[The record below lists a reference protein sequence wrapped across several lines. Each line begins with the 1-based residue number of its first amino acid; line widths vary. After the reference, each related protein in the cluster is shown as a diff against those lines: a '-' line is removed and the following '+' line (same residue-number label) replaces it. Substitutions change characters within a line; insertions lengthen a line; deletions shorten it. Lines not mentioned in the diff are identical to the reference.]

1 MSDPTMQSPDWCRE
15 ALKQYFLDR
24 PNASVDTVDLVGYF
38 RVASVLD
45 AAEDLVRVGWLIR
58 TGGPFPKLC
67 QAISDDL
74 ADREQPDA

>member
-1 MSDPTMQSPDWCRE
+1 MHSPEWIRE
-15 ALKQYFLDR
+15 ALKQYFVNR
-24 PNASVDTVDLVGYF
+24 PGCFVDTLDLMAYF